1 MHFGDLTYLEI
12 KELIAAGSLAVVPTG
27 CTEQQGPHLTVDFD
41 TWLAETICLAAAG
54 RIYEEHGTRAVIL
67 PALPFG
73 PTPEHRNF
81 GAGFIDF
88 PHSLHIASLMAI
100 LTSLAEQGFQRIVVW
115 RGCGQHNLEDL
126 QFTFNKKYA
135 GLSKMYL
142 PAWPYYDIWC
152 RLGDPTVA
160 GGHADSLATSIALFL
175 RPEAVRQ
182 NKIYNPVNREVDWS
196 NQQLDLS
203 RYSSSGVIG
212 DPTHA
217 SAELGAKLW
226 KEIVSA
232 AARSFHAAITSE
244 IDE

>member
-1 MHFGDLTYLEI
+1 MRFGDLTYLEI
-12 KELIAAGSLAVVPTG
+12 RELIAAGSLAIVPTG

-54 RIYEEHGTRAVIL
+54 RIYEEYGTRAIVL

-81 GAGFIDF
+81 GAGYIDL
-88 PHSLHIASLMAI
+88 PHSLHITVLTATLDSLV
-100 LTSLAEQGFQRIVVW
+100 EQGFQQIIVW
-115 RGCGQHNLEDL
+115 RGCGQHKLDAL
-126 QFTFNKKYA
+126 QSTFNRKFV
-135 GLSKMYL
+135 GRTKMYL
-142 PAWPYYDIWC
+142 PPWPYHDIWC
-152 RLGDPTVA
+152 RLGDPMVA

-182 NKIYNPVNREVDWS
+182 NKIYDPVNREVEWS

-203 RYSSSGVIG
+203 RYSNSGVIG

-226 KEIVSA
+226 KEIVA
-232 AARSFHAAITSE
+232 AAAQSFHAAITSE
-244 IDE
+244 FDD